1 MKYFSIHFLMDGD
14 VAITSYFSEMA
25 RRLRLYI
32 GADILVRMLS
42 ETLVKPES
50 RAMTNTI
57 SLLTDSGVK
66 VYLTRQIM
74 KEVYHH
80 LCSTNSEFIAEH
92 EKWFRHVQIEQT
104 KHFDKILIRAFYYA
118 YLEPDK
124 HTASP
129 KNWQNYLSNF
139 GSPLWY
145 SRDAKREDDF
155 GSFLL
160 NKFKLQFVEEH
171 EIIEG
176 LDRYALEKLTDK
188 IVSVREQSI
197 TKTNTILAKND
208 AQILLHVARERT
220 QRKEKVGSDIYG
232 LSTWWLT
239 EESVVLRAANE
250 LGLPSDTVMNPQ
262 FLVNLYYLDP
272 RNMKNSEQADELA
285 MPTTFG
291 LRITDRVSK
300 EQLDKFTE
308 NIGDLANLD
317 EAAIKARIRAAAN
330 ALKTM

>member
-1 MKYFSIHFLMDGD
+1 MGQSKSSEEEFAASIHRRIQTTQQDLPEQLRPFVISAIRKVVIETYRRQAINFIASFHKIGADNDIRVFEIIDEFLELQPLDKSEKDICRDSTSLIVRNVFYSSNKSERAYIQLLMKYFSIHFLMDGD

-129 KNWQNYLSNF
+129 KNWQNY
-139 GSPLWY
+139 
-145 SRDAKREDDF
+145 R
-155 GSFLL
+155 
-160 NKFKLQFVEEH
+160 
-171 EIIEG
+171 
-176 LDRYALEKLTDK
+176 
-188 IVSVREQSI
+188 
-197 TKTNTILAKND
+197 
-208 AQILLHVARERT
+208 
-220 QRKEKVGSDIYG
+220 
-232 LSTWWLT
+232 
-239 EESVVLRAANE
+239 
-250 LGLPSDTVMNPQ
+250 
-262 FLVNLYYLDP
+262 
-272 RNMKNSEQADELA
+272 
-285 MPTTFG
+285 
-291 LRITDRVSK
+291 
-300 EQLDKFTE
+300 
-308 NIGDLANLD
+308 
-317 EAAIKARIRAAAN
+317 
-330 ALKTM
+330 